1 MKEKRTLLIT
11 GSLLI
16 FVSMLIFS
24 VSAFVFEQPS
34 NTKTIKLNQGNLGN
48 ILEGQTLNYTP
59 NNTPSLNDIIFVT
72 TTQADVYLHF
82 DTNLDVQSNNY
93 ATYQIIIKAGD
104 TIPFGSDY
112 CIGDIVATLTLENP
126 DATSKVA
133 LDAAGEWTF
142 DFEITTTAKSV
153 NSNQTTTVSITISL
167 KVDFV

>member
-48 ILEGQTLNYTP
+48 ILEGQTINYTP
-59 NNTPSLNDIIFVT
+59 INTSSLKDIIFLT
-72 TTQADVYLHF
+72 TTQANVTLYF

-133 LDAAGEWTF
+133 LDAAGTWTF
-142 DFEITTTAKSV
+142 DFEITTTASEV
-153 NSNQTTTVSITISL
+153 SSDQPTTVTIDVTAESTA
-167 KVDFV
+167 